1 MSDFIDIAARYATY
15 VAQLAAILVIIAG
28 MLRALYYY
36 IKNRIKNPDDYVP
49 VLSSRLELG
58 YTLSLGL
65 SFLIGASILR
75 SSITPTW
82 DDIGKLAAIIGIR
95 TVLNYFLSREIGA
108 LNELLSTQEKF
119 EDLSDK

>member
-1 MSDFIDIAARYATY
+1 MSNFIDIAARYATY
-15 VAQLAAILVIIAG
+15 VAQLAAILVIVAG

-65 SFLIGASILR
+65 SFLIGASILK

-108 LNELLSTQEKF
+108 LNELLSTQDKF

>member
-1 MSDFIDIAARYATY
+1 MSNFIDIAARYATY
-15 VAQLAAILVIIAG
+15 VAQLAAILVIVAG

-65 SFLIGASILR
+65 SFLIGASILK

-95 TVLNYFLSREIGA
+95 TVLNHFLSREIGA
-108 LNELLSTQEKF
+108 LNKLLSTHDKF

>member
-1 MSDFIDIAARYATY
+1 MTNFIDIVARYATY
-15 VAQLAAILVIIAG
+15 VAQLSAILVIVAG

-65 SFLIGASILR
+65 SFLIGASILK

-95 TVLNYFLSREIGA
+95 TVLNHFLSREIGA
-108 LNELLSTQEKF
+108 LNKLLSTHDKF

>member
-1 MSDFIDIAARYATY
+1 MSNFIDIVARYATY
-15 VAQLAAILVIIAG
+15 VAQLSAILVIVAG

-65 SFLIGASILR
+65 SFLIGASILK

-108 LNELLSTQEKF
+108 LNELLSAQDKF
-119 EDLSDK
+119 EDLLDE

>member
-1 MSDFIDIAARYATY
+1 VTNFIDIVARYATY
-15 VAQLAAILVIIAG
+15 VAQLSAILVIVAG

-65 SFLIGASILR
+65 SFLIGASILK

-95 TVLNYFLSREIGA
+95 TVLNHFLSREIGA
-108 LNELLSTQEKF
+108 LNKLLSTHDKF

>member
-1 MSDFIDIAARYATY
+1 MSNFIDIAARYATY
-15 VAQLAAILVIIAG
+15 VAQLAAILVIVAG

-36 IKNRIKNPDDYVP
+36 IKNRIRNPDDYVP

-65 SFLIGASILR
+65 SFLIGASILK

-95 TVLNYFLSREIGA
+95 TVLNHFLSREIGA
-108 LNELLSTQEKF
+108 LNELLSAQGKF

>member
-1 MSDFIDIAARYATY
+1 MSNFIDIVARYATY
-15 VAQLAAILVIIAG
+15 VAQLAAILVIVAG

-65 SFLIGASILR
+65 SFLIGASILK

-108 LNELLSTQEKF
+108 LNKLLSTQDKF
-119 EDLSDK
+119 ENLSGK

>member
-1 MSDFIDIAARYATY
+1 MTNFIDIVARYATY
-15 VAQLAAILVIIAG
+15 VAQLSAILVIVAG

-65 SFLIGASILR
+65 SFLIGASILK